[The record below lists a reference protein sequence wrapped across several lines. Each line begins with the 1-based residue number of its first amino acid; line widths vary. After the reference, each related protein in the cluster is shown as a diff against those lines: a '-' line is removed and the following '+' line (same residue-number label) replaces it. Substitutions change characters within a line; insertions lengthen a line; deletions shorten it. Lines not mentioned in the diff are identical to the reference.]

1 MAALK
6 AERSSDR
13 SNPVGAGATVRWQKN
28 FFMRVNKAT
37 IGQWSAKYIAG
48 MRAARSLEWRCLWS
62 CMGTMAWCAADFRAT
77 QPRQLG
83 AARSDFG
90 PGTAR
95 RPPDRQEMQRH
106 RARALC
112 DHRRPCWQ
120 RSGRSCRASPEPLP
134 LGPAAAANAPL
145 PGMLQRAWPC
155 ALRCHHRSA
164 HLHHFRAFRAIGHS
178 SGTNML
184 HFPDRFCRILPV
196 VHEPRAVYFIHHGVS
211 HRGRNSGKCY
221 DGARPVAVGP

>member
-1 MAALK
+1 MQYANRQ
-6 AERSSDR
+6 RS
-13 SNPVGAGATVRWQKN
+13 
-28 FFMRVNKAT
+28 
-37 IGQWSAKYIAG
+37 
-48 MRAARSLEWRCLWS
+48 ARSLEWQCLLS

-95 RPPDRQEMQRH
+95 RPPDRHEMQHH

-120 RSGRSCRASPEPLP
+120 RSGRPCMAPPEPLP

-145 PGMLQRAWPC
+145 LGMLERAWQC
-155 ALRCHHRSA
+155 ALRCNPRSA
-164 HLHHFRAFRAIGHS
+164 HLHHRRDFRALGCCRRRRSKLSGIQQLPAGRQEDLRPQLHQLALAWHAGKGTKDELSSTDNRAPFAVILAKNS
-178 SGTNML
+178 SL
-184 HFPDRFCRILPV
+184 RPRIAVVSPDPDLLFHLNLSV
-196 VHEPRAVYFIHHGVS
+196 
-211 HRGRNSGKCY
+211 
-221 DGARPVAVGP
+221 

>member
-1 MAALK
+1 MHYVK
-6 AERSSDR
+6 
-13 SNPVGAGATVRWQKN
+13 AGATVRWQKM
-28 FFMRVNKAT
+28 FRMRVNKAT

-95 RPPDRQEMQRH
+95 RPPDRHEMQHH

-120 RSGRSCRASPEPLP
+120 RSGRSCMAPSEPLP

-164 HLHHFRAFRAIGHS
+164 HLHHRRAFRALGHS
-178 SGTNML
+178 PCLRPAEQELSGVARK
-184 HFPDRFCRILPV
+184 PPRGCAAQ
-196 VHEPRAVYFIHHGVS
+196 VHQLALVWRP
-211 HRGRNSGKCY
+211 GKS
-221 DGARPVAVGP
+221 A